1 MRRVAG
7 GAPKFSGVAQSPLA
21 KKMQSRSQWGG
32 AGLLSHVALGGAGPE
47 TEVADPS
54 GAGPETEVADP
65 STVARLD
72 AVDIN
77 ALTAA
82 KAGRQHER
90 RAQELRDALLR
101 IDSTLQN
108 SALVS
113 RLPDGGERL
122 RRERESKTKELEQ
135 IEAGEGQE
143 DSASP
148 SKSYD
153 LYKEAYRSSYEEA
166 MRKQRAVDG

>member
-32 AGLLSHVALGGAGPE
+32 AGLLSHVALGG
-47 TEVADPS
+47 V
-54 GAGPETEVADP
+54 GPETEVADP

-90 RAQELRDALLR
+90 RAQELRDALFR

>member
-7 GAPKFSGVAQSPLA
+7 GAPKFSRVAQSPLA
-21 KKMQSRSQWGG
+21 KKMQSRSVGRRW
-32 AGLLSHVALGGAGPE
+32 APVPHVALGGAGPE

-54 GAGPETEVADP
+54 
-65 STVARLD
+65 TVARFGRRD
-72 AVDIN
+72 DQRAN
-77 ALTAA
+77 PP
-82 KAGRQHER
+82 GCRQHER
-90 RAQELRDALLR
+90 RAQEPRDALLR